1 MGFDRSVGHE
11 PEARSRKMIR
21 RRGHVRLTDHAL
33 RCAGLLVVGA
43 LMACSNQMRSGGSG
57 GFRFAGDAASIKAT
71 FDTTAAGWN
80 RGELPVYLS
89 AYVDSAT
96 AMGST
101 GLVRGV
107 GGIEGQM
114 RAGFWRTGRPLQQL
128 SYDHLEIRPIGP
140 DQAIATGRY
149 ILTGGGS
156 PNRTGWFTT
165 IWIRVPNS
173 TAYPPTG
180 WRMVHDHSS

>member
-1 MGFDRSVGHE
+1 MKRHYRILSAIAVG
-11 PEARSRKMIR
+11 
-21 RRGHVRLTDHAL
+21 V
-33 RCAGLLVVGA
+33 LLA
-43 LMACSNQMRSGGSG
+43 ACSGQMRSGGSG
-57 GFRFAGDAASIKAT
+57 FQFASDAAAIKAVL
-71 FDTTAAGWN
+71 DTTAAGWN

-107 GGIEGQM
+107 RGIEGQM
-114 RAGFWRTGRPLQQL
+114 RAGYWRTGRPLQML
-128 SYDHLEIRPIGP
+128 TYDHLEIRPIGP
-140 DQAIATGRY
+140 NQTVVTGQY
-149 ILTGGGS
+149 ILTGAGR

-165 IWIRVPNS
+165 IWVRT
-173 TAYPPTG
+173 TAG

>member
-1 MGFDRSVGHE
+1 MRRVAVIAAAVLGAAC
-11 PEARSRKMIR
+11 AR
-21 RRGHVRLTDHAL
+21 
-33 RCAGLLVVGA
+33 
-43 LMACSNQMRSGGSG
+43 QMRSSAGGSA
-57 GFRFAGDAASIKAT
+57 FASDAAAIKAM

-89 AYVDSAT
+89 GYVDTAT

-107 GGIEGQM
+107 RGIEAQM
-114 RAGFWRTGRPLQQL
+114 RAGFWRTGRPLQSL

-140 DQAIATGRY
+140 DQAIASGQY
-149 ILTGGGS
+149 ILTGGGR
-156 PNRTGWFTT
+156 PDRTGWFST
-165 IWIRVPNS
+165 IWVRTPK
-173 TAYPPTG
+173 G

>member
-1 MGFDRSVGHE
+1 MAADGPVGHR
-11 PEARSRKMIR
+11 PATRSRGRVEMMQRVSIVAAMI
-21 RRGHVRLTDHAL
+21 VATA
-33 RCAGLLVVGA
+33 CA
-43 LMACSNQMRSGGSG
+43 SQMRSASG
-57 GFRFAGDAASIKAT
+57 FQYASDATAIKAV

-89 AYVDSAT
+89 AYVDTAT

-107 GGIEGQM
+107 RGIEGQM
-114 RAGFWRTGRPLQQL
+114 RAGFWRTGRPLQAL

-140 DQAIATGRY
+140 DQAIATGQY
-149 ILTGGGS
+149 ILTGGGR
-156 PNRTGWFTT
+156 PDRTGWFTT
-165 IWIRVPNS
+165 IWVRTPK
-173 TAYPPTG
+173 G

>member
-1 MGFDRSVGHE
+1 
-11 PEARSRKMIR
+11 A
-21 RRGHVRLTDHAL
+21 
-33 RCAGLLVVGA
+33 
-43 LMACSNQMRSGGSG
+43 
-57 GFRFAGDAASIKAT
+57 IKAV

-89 AYVDSAT
+89 AYVDTAT

-107 GGIEGQM
+107 SGIEGQM
-114 RAGFWRTGRPLQQL
+114 KGGFWRTGRPAQVL

-140 DQAIATGRY
+140 DQTIATGQY
-149 ILTGGGS
+149 ILTGGGLRD
-156 PNRTGWFTT
+156 RTGWFST
-165 IWIRVPNS
+165 IWVR
-173 TAYPPTG
+173 TAAG

>member
-1 MGFDRSVGHE
+1 MT
-11 PEARSRKMIR
+11 R
-21 RRGHVRLTDHAL
+21 RV
-33 RCAGLLVVGA
+33 LLVVASLVAIGCA
-43 LMACSNQMRSGGSG
+43 GQMRSGSG
-57 GFRFAGDAASIKAT
+57 FNRSRDAAAIQAI
-71 FDTTAAGWN
+71 FDTTAEGWN

-107 GGIEGQM
+107 NGIEGQM

-128 SYDHLEIRPIGP
+128 SFDHLEIRPIGP
-140 DQAIATGRY
+140 DQAIATGQF
-149 ILTGGGS
+149 ILTGGGR
-156 PNRTGWFTT
+156 PVRTGWFTT
-165 IWIRVPNS
+165 IWVRTPR
-173 TAYPPTG
+173 G

>member
-1 MGFDRSVGHE
+1 MMRRM
-11 PEARSRKMIR
+11 ARSSLESGIR
-21 RRGHVRLTDHAL
+21 RRERVRLRDQGW
-33 RCAGLLVVGA
+33 RCAALLVVGT
-43 LMACSNQMRSGGSG
+43 LMACSSQMRPAGSG
-57 GFRFAGDAASIKAT
+57 GFQYASDAAAIRAT
-71 FDTTAAGWN
+71 LDTTAAGWN
-80 RGELPVYLS
+80 RGDLPVYLS
-89 AYVDSAT
+89 AYVDSST

-114 RAGFWRTGRPLQQL
+114 RAGYWRTGRPLQAL

-140 DQAIATGRY
+140 SQAIVTGQY
-149 ILTGGGS
+149 ILTGAGM

-165 IWIRVPNS
+165 IWVRVPS
-173 TAYPPTG
+173 GGHPPTG

>member
-1 MGFDRSVGHE
+1 MKV
-11 PEARSRKMIR
+11 R
-21 RRGHVRLTDHAL
+21 RAAAVAILAVL
-33 RCAGLLVVGA
+33 A
-43 LMACSNQMRSGGSG
+43 ACSTQMRSGSE
-57 GFRFAGDAASIKAT
+57 FSLASDAAAIKAV

-96 AMGST
+96 AMGSA

-107 GGIEGQM
+107 KGIEGQM
-114 RAGFWRTGRPLQQL
+114 RAGFWRDGRPAQAL

-140 DQAIATGRY
+140 NQAIATGQY
-149 ILTGGGS
+149 ILTGGGR
-156 PNRTGWFTT
+156 PDRTGWFTT
-165 IWIRVPNS
+165 IWVR
-173 TAYPPTG
+173 TTKG